1 MLHVADRAN
10 ILHFLPLL
18 EIPGPAAEPPD
29 TVSVPWLP
37 ARSPHREGNRHPAL
51 WNPSGQEEDCWA
63 QHKSMG
69 KPLIRFAGR
78 ICSYRNTKTH
88 RLQPGKNF
96 LPIMLSILTSISTCC
111 IKTVHSKLRIFR
123 WQKGSWLNKQCQ
135 GYLWSLDYFTSTGVP
150 RRLHRIQRDLN
161 LVLERAKH
169 SFCSTFCI

>member
-1 MLHVADRAN
+1 MWLTEP
-10 ILHFLPLL
+10 IFSIFLPLL

-37 ARSPHREGNRHPAL
+37 AGSPHHEGNRHPAL
-51 WNPSGQEEDCWA
+51 WHPSGQEEDCWA

-69 KPLIRFAGR
+69 KPLISFAGR

-96 LPIMLSILTSISTCC
+96 LPIMLSTLTSISTCC

-123 WQKGSWLNKQCQ
+123 WQKGSWVNRQCQ

-161 LVLERAKH
+161 LILERAKH